1 MIDLNLVDGDNNT
14 CVHLACQVGSRS
26 ILTFLFYHG
35 AKIVCR
41 NKEGKLPDAVA
52 IDNNHQDIADFFHD
66 VISCS
71 ATIQSL
77 EFFKVKHSSDVDVEW
92 SFAPQP
98 NFYPHVTALELQI
111 KQNKFF
117 DSWKTVSMLKA
128 SERPATASDAAS
140 MALTAIQFDPKCED
154 TQPDEE
160 VEALVARNSGR
171 FVTREPP
178 AQYVAP
184 ACSFR
189 LSDLASGQ
197 SYVLRGHCASKYGW
211 GPFVSAPVEPVRRKK
226 EKKEE
231 EVREE
236 SAGKVE
242 EKEEVAPEP
251 VTAPAPAPVPAPEP
265 VLESVPVPEPVP
277 APEPVS
283 QPAPQPT
290 PGTEPKPEPEPES
303 TPAPEPAKLEPTPAP
318 TEPEPKPESKPE
330 PKPEPASKPEPKPEP
345 TPVPKQEEPAPDAP
359 KKRTRRKKRR
369 VAKKVES
376 SSEEESSS
384 DSDSDDSDSDSDDT
398 PLMQELLQGGVAR
411 INKALEE
418 GVALKE
424 LHNPQGDSLLHLA
437 AGAGQDDII
446 RLLVKE
452 GKMSVNQ
459 RNQQSI
465 TPMHQAVF
473 GDHVSTVKLLSELGA
488 SVEARDTVF
497 VFVSSDP

>member
-52 IDNNHQDIADFFHD
+52 IHNNHQDIADFFHD

-160 VEALVARNSGR
+160 VEALVALNSGR

-226 EKKEE
+226 EK
-231 EVREE
+231 
-236 SAGKVE
+236 
-242 EKEEVAPEP
+242 
-251 VTAPAPAPVPAPEP
+251 
-265 VLESVPVPEPVP
+265 
-277 APEPVS
+277 
-283 QPAPQPT
+283 
-290 PGTEPKPEPEPES
+290 
-303 TPAPEPAKLEPTPAP
+303 
-318 TEPEPKPESKPE
+318 
-330 PKPEPASKPEPKPEP
+330 
-345 TPVPKQEEPAPDAP
+345 
-359 KKRTRRKKRR
+359 
-369 VAKKVES
+369 
-376 SSEEESSS
+376 
-384 DSDSDDSDSDSDDT
+384 
-398 PLMQELLQGGVAR
+398 
-411 INKALEE
+411 
-418 GVALKE
+418 
-424 LHNPQGDSLLHLA
+424 
-437 AGAGQDDII
+437 
-446 RLLVKE
+446 
-452 GKMSVNQ
+452 
-459 RNQQSI
+459 
-465 TPMHQAVF
+465 
-473 GDHVSTVKLLSELGA
+473 
-488 SVEARDTVF
+488 
-497 VFVSSDP
+497 

>member
-1 MIDLNLVDGDNNT
+1 MCIRDSNT

-128 SERPATASDAAS
+128 SERPTTASDAAS

-160 VEALVARNSGR
+160 VEALVALNSGR

-251 VTAPAPAPVPAPEP
+251 VTAPAPAPV
-265 VLESVPVPEPVP
+265 L
-277 APEPVS
+277 
-283 QPAPQPT
+283 
-290 PGTEPKPEPEPES
+290 
-303 TPAPEPAKLEPTPAP
+303 
-318 TEPEPKPESKPE
+318 
-330 PKPEPASKPEPKPEP
+330 
-345 TPVPKQEEPAPDAP
+345 
-359 KKRTRRKKRR
+359 
-369 VAKKVES
+369 
-376 SSEEESSS
+376 
-384 DSDSDDSDSDSDDT
+384 
-398 PLMQELLQGGVAR
+398 
-411 INKALEE
+411 
-418 GVALKE
+418 
-424 LHNPQGDSLLHLA
+424 SLIH
-437 AGAGQDDII
+437 I
-446 RLLVKE
+446 
-452 GKMSVNQ
+452 
-459 RNQQSI
+459 
-465 TPMHQAVF
+465 
-473 GDHVSTVKLLSELGA
+473 
-488 SVEARDTVF
+488 
-497 VFVSSDP
+497 